1 MSVANRDKLGVVT
14 PALALT
20 VEQACAAL
28 GVCWDTWAEHIAPDV
43 RIVYIGGRK
52 LIPVAELQ
60 RFLDDHAVRP
70 GESG

>member
-1 MSVANRDKLGVVT
+1 MSAKVRLEA

-28 GVCWDTWAEHIAPDV
+28 GVGYDFWREHIAHEV
-43 RIVYIGGRK
+43 RIVRRGGRK

-60 RFLDDHAVRP
+60 RWLA
-70 GESG
+70 ENAELAIEEAA